1 MHFHVDRQTFEK
13 HIYAAQNVAESKG
26 AIQILGY
33 VLLQAEEKTL
43 TIKATDL
50 DLAITITCAAEV
62 SEPGKILLNARTLF
76 ETVKKGI
83 NSSIE
88 IKTNA
93 QHHCHINTG
102 TQYELVGLEATEFP
116 ELPDTKAT
124 DLVTLDKETFSDA
137 VRRTLYAAS
146 DSEAR
151 AALNGL
157 FLQARTDGLRLVA
170 TDGHRLTY
178 THVPAQKSLAAKA
191 GVILARKGLSDL
203 VRSIPAEETEIKLGI
218 YDRYAHFEWTDV
230 VCTLRLVNADFPAYE
245 QVVPKQSNLPK
256 AVILDRQTFLDS
268 IGRVA
273 TVSNDRFNSLKLIF
287 TKGDPGQL
295 TLSCNNFEQGESSDT
310 LAVEFKDEKT
320 EIGFN
325 IKYVQQAVANM
336 KSDEIKISFRD
347 HLSAATIEDPKDGSS
362 LAVIMPLRI

>member
-1 MHFHVDRQTFEK
+1 MEFSVDRSTFEK

-33 VLLQAEEKTL
+33 VLLAAEDNRL

-50 DLAITITCAAEV
+50 DLAITISCAADV
-62 SEPGKILLNARTLF
+62 SVPGKILLNARTLF

-83 NSSIE
+83 NSTIRIE
-88 IKTNA
+88 TNA
-93 QHHCHINTG
+93 QHHCHIDTG
-102 TQYELVGLEATEFP
+102 TKYELVGLEASEFP
-116 ELPDTKAT
+116 ELPDTKVSDVVA
-124 DLVTLDKETFSDA
+124 VDKETFADA

-157 FLQARTDGLRLVA
+157 FMQARPDGLRLVA

-178 THVPAQKSLAAKA
+178 THVPTEKPLATKA
-191 GVILARKGLSDL
+191 GDILAREGLSDL
-203 VRSIPAEETEIKLGI
+203 VRSIPADETEIKMGI
-218 YDRYAHFEWTDV
+218 YDRYAYFEWTDV

-256 AVILDRQTFLDS
+256 AVIMDRQVFLDS

-287 TKGDPGQL
+287 TKGQL